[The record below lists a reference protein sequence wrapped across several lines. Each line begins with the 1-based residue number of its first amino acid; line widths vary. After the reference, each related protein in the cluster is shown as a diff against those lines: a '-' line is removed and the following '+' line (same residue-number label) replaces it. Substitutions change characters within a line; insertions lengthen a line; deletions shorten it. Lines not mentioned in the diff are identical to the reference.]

1 MNSLARTLY
10 GQRKDVVV
18 SDDNCSLCNSDPE
31 KSQCDSENAIPNSQ
45 AESSELSSLLLDDT
59 LNSTFSP
66 SQLDATY
73 TNDIDDSITTAKTI
87 ARSTVKTTGA
97 DKPKRKQTG
106 ATKGRSTTKDVKNEP
121 FCVEKCEV
129 KTSGDMTQCNLCMKW
144 FHDKC
149 VGIKKSDNVGWWCC
163 GGCRQMT
170 ANVSTLIKN
179 FTTFAG
185 SVSKQITDMSSDIN
199 SRLSDLSAT
208 FSNRLQQLDDRVTAL
223 ANQNKGFASDITA
236 SQNDIEKSVS
246 AVKTHFDKK
255 INTLMTKTQSIIDRI
270 QTVPDS
276 APSNHSGKPV
286 PPSNSNSISK
296 SKETLPLNN
305 RARNVPRKNK
315 SPTQS
320 ENQGKLSQNN
330 KGNNPSKQTNQR
342 DEVPKNT
349 YHRDATVRKGN
360 LRPQTSHKQ
369 KKRVAPLTLIVG
381 SDALKGIS
389 TKRLSN
395 RVRVKTFD
403 GAQIQQL
410 REKLNAMN
418 LEPYEKIVLHIGECD
433 VSAGSDVETV
443 SSNMHELLLDL
454 RAKFTVAVSGML
466 PMKGFNIKA
475 FNSEIKKLCGEY
487 DVEYIDHHDSFVM
500 ASGEVPRSLFYG
512 KNQSLRPAGTATLVS
527 NLDSKCSILRKHDAD
542 MTSPH
547 KAGESPSNPLYI

>member
-1 MNSLARTLY
+1 M
-10 GQRKDVVV
+10 
-18 SDDNCSLCNSDPE
+18 
-31 KSQCDSENAIPNSQ
+31 
-45 AESSELSSLLLDDT
+45 
-59 LNSTFSP
+59 
-66 SQLDATY
+66 
-73 TNDIDDSITTAKTI
+73 
-87 ARSTVKTTGA
+87 
-97 DKPKRKQTG
+97 
-106 ATKGRSTTKDVKNEP
+106 
-121 FCVEKCEV
+121 
-129 KTSGDMTQCNLCMKW
+129 
-144 FHDKC
+144 
-149 VGIKKSDNVGWWCC
+149 
-163 GGCRQMT
+163 
-170 ANVSTLIKN
+170 
-179 FTTFAG
+179 
-185 SVSKQITDMSSDIN
+185 
-199 SRLSDLSAT
+199 
-208 FSNRLQQLDDRVTAL
+208 
-223 ANQNKGFASDITA
+223 
-236 SQNDIEKSVS
+236 
-246 AVKTHFDKK
+246 
-255 INTLMTKTQSIIDRI
+255 
-270 QTVPDS
+270 PDS
-276 APSNHSGKPV
+276 ASSNHSGKPV

-305 RARNVPRKNK
+305 RARNVPRKNR

-349 YHRDATVRKGN
+349 YHRDTTVRKGN

-395 RVRVKTFD
+395 RVWVKTFD

-512 KNQSLRPAGTATLVS
+512 KNQSLRPAGLIFVTHFAIYANI
-527 NLDSKCSILRKHDAD
+527 NLAAL
-542 MTSPH
+542 
-547 KAGESPSNPLYI
+547 L